1 MVFYPLLVEFS
12 ATMVEAG
19 VVADVDAGVHID
31 IVVEVDAKVD
41 LDVDG
46 IEEHKDP
53 LIVEHIP
60 FLQ

>member
-1 MVFYPLLVEFS
+1 
-12 ATMVEAG
+12 MVEAG